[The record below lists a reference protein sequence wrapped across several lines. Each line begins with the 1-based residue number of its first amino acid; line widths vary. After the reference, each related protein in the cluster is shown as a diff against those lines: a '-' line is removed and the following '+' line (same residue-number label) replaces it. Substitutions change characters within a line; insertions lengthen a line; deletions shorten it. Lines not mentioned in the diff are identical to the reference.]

1 MKRVLALLCV
11 LACLAALCIP
21 CLAAE
26 DNMVPVIVKVP
37 GDWTNANLYAWDMDG
52 NAAQSWP
59 GTPMQKLDDGW
70 YVGYM
75 SLDMMNVIINGA
87 TQTVDLEVD
96 WGEYNDGVWI
106 TLGEPDPNNA
116 NGYLTAEIKYD
127 KQNTSSVPAYADA
140 FYTLHVSVP
149 SEWHTA
155 NVWAWDDN
163 NVNAFGAWP
172 GEAMTKGSD
181 GWYTVQ
187 VPAFAKNFLI
197 AEKDGGAQTV
207 DYKGNGKEQWVVLGE
222 ADADGNL
229 ALTVTDTAPEGYEPP
244 EEAEKPA
251 VDTVTVHAAV
261 PESWT
266 EVRVWAW
273 DDSQNNVYEAWPGE
287 AMTKAEDGWYTL
299 EVPGWFTNI
308 IINNGGS
315 SQTAD
320 LAVEG
325 GKDLWLN
332 VTDPTNVGISYEA
345 TELPEAPVVEDPKPT
360 EPSVTD
366 PAEDDKSGDEN
377 KNEEEKPATDW
388 DSIILIGGIVVA
400 VLVVIAGAVVIVIIL
415 KKNKKA

>member
-26 DNMVPVIVKVP
+26 DNMVPVIAKVP
-37 GDWTNANLYAWDMDG
+37 ADWSSVCLYAWDLEG

-70 YVGYM
+70 YYGYV
-75 SLDMMNVIINGA
+75 SLDMVNIIVNNGSNPG
-87 TQTVDLEVD
+87 QTVDLEID
-96 WGEYNDGVWI
+96 WGEYEEAVWV
-106 TLGEPDPNNA
+106 TVGALEGDKFA
-116 NGYLTAEIKYD
+116 AEVKYD

-149 SEWHTA
+149 SEWHSA

-163 NVNAFGAWP
+163 NTNAFGAWP

-181 GWYTVQ
+181 GWYTVK

-222 ADADGNL
+222 ADADGKL
-229 ALTVTDTAPEGYEPP
+229 ALTVTDNAPEGYEPP

-287 AMTKAEDGWYTL
+287 AMTKGDDGWYTL

-345 TELPEAPVVEDPKPT
+345 TDLPEAPTPT
-360 EPSVTD
+360 EPTEPAVTD
-366 PAEDDKSGDEN
+366 PTEAT
-377 KNEEEKPATDW
+377 KPADKDEDVEKTPADW

-400 VLVVIAGAVVIVIIL
+400 VLVLIAGAVIIVIIL
-415 KKNKKA
+415 KKNKK